1 MSLRPTPCADIPANT
16 AAAAR
21 AAFPKGNVYLR
32 LRDEL
37 GTIFTDAPFAPL
49 FASRGQPAACPW
61 RLALVTLLQFAE
73 NLSDRR
79 AAEAV
84 RSRIDWKYLLGLELT
99 DPGFDA
105 SVLSEFRGRLVAGS
119 AEQLLLDT
127 LLTLCR
133 ERKLLRPRGR
143 QRTDSTH
150 VLGAVRGLNRL
161 ECAIETLRA
170 ALNALASAAPDWLR
184 AHADPDWGERYAGR
198 AEEAHVPPGEATR
211 RAFAEQV
218 GRDGHYLLAAVTA
231 PEAPIWLREVPAVEL
246 LRRVW
251 VQSFCLVPAEA
262 VPAPTPG
269 APGQVEPLVRW
280 RGEAEGFPAALQLIS
295 SPYDPE
301 VRYAKKRTTAWIG
314 YKVHLTETCDED
326 GPHLIT
332 HVATTPAPVADRE
345 VLAGGHEALAAK
357 GLLPDTHLVDAGYV
371 GAHELVASRRDHD
384 VTLFG
389 PTPKDHHWQAQAEN
403 GFTLRDFR
411 LDWEREIATCPAGQ
425 RSGRW
430 RLDQRRGHAVV
441 KVRFSARDCQPCAL
455 KARCTHA
462 ERRELMLQPRAEHEA
477 LEAARAREGEA
488 AFAQEYRRRAGVEGT
503 LSAGVRAQA
512 LRRARYIGLAKTQL
526 QHVVT
531 AAAMNLVRLGAWLAG
546 TPLAR
551 TRHSAFARLMLQPA
565 CA

>member
-105 SVLSEFRGRLVAGS
+105 SVLSEFRGRLVAGG

-231 PEAPIWLREVPAVEL
+231 PEAPIWLREVPAVGL

-251 VQSFCLVPAEA
+251 VQSFCLVPPEA
-262 VPAPTPG
+262 VPAPTPWRTRPG
-269 APGQVEPLVRW
+269 RAPG
-280 RGEAEGFPAALQLIS
+280 A
-295 SPYDPE
+295 
-301 VRYAKKRTTAWIG
+301 
-314 YKVHLTETCDED
+314 
-326 GPHLIT
+326 
-332 HVATTPAPVADRE
+332 
-345 VLAGGHEALAAK
+345 LAGRGRGLPGGAAAHQLALRSRGALRQEAY
-357 GLLPDTHLVDAGYV
+357 D
-371 GAHELVASRRDHD
+371 
-384 VTLFG
+384 
-389 PTPKDHHWQAQAEN
+389 
-403 GFTLRDFR
+403 R
-411 LDWEREIATCPAGQ
+411 LD
-425 RSGRW
+425 
-430 RLDQRRGHAVV
+430 RL
-441 KVRFSARDCQPCAL
+441 
-455 KARCTHA
+455 
-462 ERRELMLQPRAEHEA
+462 
-477 LEAARAREGEA
+477 
-488 AFAQEYRRRAGVEGT
+488 
-503 LSAGVRAQA
+503 
-512 LRRARYIGLAKTQL
+512 
-526 QHVVT
+526 
-531 AAAMNLVRLGAWLAG
+531 
-546 TPLAR
+546 
-551 TRHSAFARLMLQPA
+551 
-565 CA
+565 